1 VSLSR
6 RDFGLALA
14 GAGVAGAAGLAALS
28 LRRMLHGGDARR
40 VAPGIYGPLVRD
52 PRGLLDLPAGFAY
65 RIVQTRGE
73 RMSDGHIVP
82 WQPDAM
88 ACFPGDD
95 PSTIVLLRNHECGT
109 DAITGPWAPGQ
120 SPSPLAY
127 TPHGMGGVS
136 RVVLDRATLAV
147 RSSNLVLAGTLRNCA
162 GGPSPWGW
170 VSCEENTEPGHGYAF
185 LCPAGAHELQPPRR
199 LDGYGR
205 FRHEACAV
213 DPDTNVAYLSEDQGD
228 GCFYR
233 FVPARRETPF
243 AGRLQALAVAGAPGF
258 DTADGGWPVGTRV
271 PVAWIDLP
279 DPTPAIDDL
288 RLRARAAGAARV
300 RRGEGLTWSHG
311 GVYLAA
317 TTGGLAQ
324 RGQIFRYTPD
334 RADAAG
340 GTLELFAEAEHD
352 AALRMP
358 DNLTVAPSGHVF
370 ACEDNGEENHLR
382 VFGPEGACWDF
393 ARNAFS
399 SGEFA
404 GVCFAPDGETL
415 FVNLQD
421 EGWTFAIRGP
431 FAALRTGR
439 AA

>member
-1 VSLSR
+1 MGLSR

-14 GAGVAGAAGLAALS
+14 GAGAAGAAGLAALS
-28 LRRMLHGGDARR
+28 LRRMLHRGPARR
-40 VAPGIYGPLVRD
+40 DAPGRYGPLVRD
-52 PRGLLDLPAGFAY
+52 PQGLLDLPAGFSY
-65 RIVQTRGE
+65 RILQRRGE
-73 RMSDGHIVP
+73 RMSDGHLVP

-88 ACFPGDD
+88 ACFAGED
-95 PSTIVLLRNHECGT
+95 PSTIVLMRNHECST
-109 DAITGPWAPGQ
+109 AAITGPWAAGQ

-127 TPHGMGGVS
+127 APHAMGGVT
-136 RVVLDRATLAV
+136 RVVLDRDTLAV
-147 RSSNLVLAGTLRNCA
+147 RSSNLVLAGTMCNCA

-185 LCPAGAHELQPPRR
+185 LCATDARELQAPRR

-213 DPDTNVAYLSEDQGD
+213 DPDTQVAYLSEDQGD

-233 FVPARRETPF
+233 FVPARPDAPF
-243 AGRLQALAVAGAPGF
+243 EGRLQALAVAGAPAF
-258 DTADGGWPVGTRV
+258 DTALGGWPVGTRV
-271 PVAWIDLP
+271 PVTWIDLQ

-288 RLRARAAGAARV
+288 RLRARAQGAARV
-300 RRGEGLTWSHG
+300 RRGEGLWWAHG
-311 GVYLAA
+311 GVYLTA
-317 TTGGLAQ
+317 TTGGVAG

-334 RADAAG
+334 RAEPAG
-340 GTLELFAEAEHD
+340 GTLELFAEA
-352 AALRMP
+352 AADGPLRMP

-370 ACEDNGEENHLR
+370 ACEDNGEENHVR
-382 VFGPEGACWDF
+382 VFDPDGAAWDF

-404 GVCFAPDGETL
+404 GVCFAPDGGTL

-431 FAALRTGR
+431 FR
-439 AA
+439 A